1 VSSKK
6 KKPATNKVAPVVE
19 EHPEPEPQDD
29 VPSRQIEEVQ
39 DTAPERIEP
48 PAAPE
53 AVETALIIETVSE
66 SKPQPI
72 VEVVAEPTPTVEPVA
87 QEAEP
92 EKSAEVLPPPVT
104 EPTPAPVKPKPLTM
118 ASLHAEIE
126 DLRRIVD
133 QQAILIKQLMEV
145 PVKQRK
151 PPLSNGKVQIKDTL
165 TGKIYPSKNNVY
177 QSLLKAG
184 ELDDLVKQ
192 GVFGSDPAKNS
203 FGCYNLFRAYPNRFV
218 EVKPEEIKV

>member
-1 VSSKK
+1 
-6 KKPATNKVAPVVE
+6 
-19 EHPEPEPQDD
+19 
-29 VPSRQIEEVQ
+29 
-39 DTAPERIEP
+39 
-48 PAAPE
+48 
-53 AVETALIIETVSE
+53 
-66 SKPQPI
+66 
-72 VEVVAEPTPTVEPVA
+72 
-87 QEAEP
+87 
-92 EKSAEVLPPPVT
+92 
-104 EPTPAPVKPKPLTM
+104 M